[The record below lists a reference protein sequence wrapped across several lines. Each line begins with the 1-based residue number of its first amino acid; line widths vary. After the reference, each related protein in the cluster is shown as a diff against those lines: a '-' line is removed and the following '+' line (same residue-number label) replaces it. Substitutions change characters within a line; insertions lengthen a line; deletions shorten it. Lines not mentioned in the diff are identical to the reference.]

1 MQLTSIMYH
10 DIVGDGDWSASGFG
24 GSHADIYKLDAGAF
38 EDHLKLLVESNVRSC
53 LVSEMNEQ
61 NRENCIAITFD
72 DGGESA
78 YTHSAELLETHGFRG
93 HFFVATEFIDTP
105 TFLKTGQIRELV
117 ERGHVI
123 GSHSASHPTRMASC
137 TTDELRS
144 EWRDSVKKLSDII
157 GKPVTTAS
165 VPGGYFSRR
174 VAETAAECGIGFLFN
189 SEPVTRVY
197 EINGCKVFGRYTIKQ
212 NTSVEMLGKIVRG
225 NVLDKFQ
232 QYAFWNSK
240 KIAKK
245 LGGRI
250 YVNATRKILEK

>member
-10 DIVGDGDWSASGFG
+10 DIVGDGDCGRSGFG
-24 GSHADIYKLDAGAF
+24 GSHADIYKLDASLF
-38 EDHLKLLVESNVRSC
+38 DEHLKLLADRGIRSC
-53 LVSEMNEQ
+53 LVNDESTDVDS
-61 NRENCIAITFD
+61 IAMTFD

-78 YTHSAELLETHGFRG
+78 YTHAADALEKYGFRG
-93 HFFVATEFIDTP
+93 HFFIATDFIDTP
-105 TFLKTGQIRELV
+105 GFLKTDQIRELAS
-117 ERGHVI
+117 RGHVI

-137 TTDELRS
+137 TDDELHH
-144 EWRDSVKKLSDII
+144 EWHDSVKKLSDII
-157 GKPVTTAS
+157 CDRVTTAS

-174 VAETAAECGIGFLFN
+174 VAEIASECGIEFLFN

-197 EINGCKVFGRYTIKQ
+197 EVNGCKIFGRYTIKQ
-212 NTSVEMLGKIVRG
+212 NTTEAMLEKIVRG
-225 NVLDKFQ
+225 NALDKFQ

-250 YVNATRKILEK
+250 YVEATRKILER